1 MSYHDVLDLVVKVQ
15 RSSITNGPEKKQW
28 VVAQLA
34 LLTEMSPTDLS
45 LLIDFLVDLLQDPD
59 IQAAFRKGKTKCFHF
74 CQ

>member
-1 MSYHDVLDLVVKVQ
+1 MSYRDVLALVVKAQ
-15 RSSITNGPEKKQW
+15 RSSITNGPEKKAW
-28 VVAQLA
+28 VVQQLA
-34 LLTEMSPTDLS
+34 LLTELSPLHLS